1 MIQFLFI
8 ATLFSW
14 LFGRILISKNL
25 FARLGQYANS
35 FTFRVVSEAQSN
47 SLSHFL
53 RLGLCFS
60 NSKNLE
66 LFFALS
72 KL

>member
-1 MIQFLFI
+1 MIRFLFI

-14 LFGRILISKNL
+14 LFGRILISMNL
-25 FARLGQYANS
+25 FARLGQYVNS
-35 FTFRVVSEAQSN
+35 FTFRAVSEVQLN

-66 LFFALS
+66 LIFALNPQ
-72 KL
+72 